1 MKRSSVRAFGIAL
14 FLAGGS
20 YASIQQF
27 NIDVGIFTTEN
38 NSEIKLEKDLK
49 LANEK
54 IAELETQLKSSELK
68 QKSSTTKNVNDDQE
82 NPKTSSTNE
91 GRKTTTIQLYKNIT
105 PYIISEKL
113 EDAGIIQ
120 NALELELFLA
130 KDEYARSLQIGEY
143 KLHSDMTLKEI
154 ADTITKSN

>member
-14 FLAGGS
+14 FLTGGL

-54 IAELETQLKSSELK
+54 IAELETQIKG
-68 QKSSTTKNVNDDQE
+68 V
-82 NPKTSSTNE
+82 
-91 GRKTTTIQLYKNIT
+91 I
-105 PYIISEKL
+105 
-113 EDAGIIQ
+113 
-120 NALELELFLA
+120 
-130 KDEYARSLQIGEY
+130 
-143 KLHSDMTLKEI
+143 
-154 ADTITKSN
+154 